1 MPKDSGF
8 TFLHTRESSPQRQF
22 VPRGIVEP
30 TKLGRS
36 VEPTRSALRSGSR
49 CSLKITWNSI
59 RTGRYDLEK
68 ALGTTS
74 SLWTSRQGSPLTD
87 QLTLSPGFKSQVF
100 PFLRPPAVS
109 ATAALPKS
117 RRLLGAASEECRGM
131 GGWGPRKTLDR
142 QVLVRL
148 PASGHSWD
156 PQAKGVSDH
165 RRTAPQV
172 YCQHHGSG
180 GRVLDGSGS
189 VGLTHAALTKILG
202 CFIAGGVIPRG
213 RLDPSTSACQR
224 LPGKLA
230 AA

>member
-1 MPKDSGF
+1 LRIYLSTYKGVVTPAAVRTARDCG
-8 TFLHTRESSPQRQF
+8 TNETRPIRGTNEIGSPI
-22 VPRGIVEP
+22 GLSLLTKNNLEP
-30 TKLGRS
+30 
-36 VEPTRSALRSGSR
+36 
-49 CSLKITWNSI
+49 I

-74 SLWTSRQGSPLTD
+74 PCGLVV
-87 QLTLSPGFKSQVF
+87 KA
-100 PFLRPPAVS
+100 PAVS
-109 ATAALPKS
+109 ATAALPKITS
-117 RRLLGAASEECRGM
+117 APRGSIRRNAVD
-131 GGWGPRKTLDR
+131 GWVGSTENSGPSGPGPT
-142 QVLVRL
+142 
-148 PASGHSWD
+148 PCSGHSWD

-165 RRTAPQV
+165 VELHPRCTANTT
-172 YCQHHGSG
+172 GSG